1 MDKTE
6 LLNNLKLQEKELEGR
21 LMATR
26 DLISLIHGSELPA
39 AIENIFINS
48 GIQLKKKKTKVFYTP
63 EKFDKQM
70 SYTKKIAFIL
80 NKKNGITGDQILAE
94 LMKLEKGLN
103 PIKAKNTVNT
113 YASQMIKRGIITGV
127 RNGRKYVY
135 NLVK

>member
-1 MDKTE
+1 MEKTE
-6 LLNNLKLQEKELEGR
+6 LLNYLKLQEKELEGR

-26 DLISLIHGSELPA
+26 DLISLIQGNELPVA
-39 AIENIFINS
+39 LENILTNS
-48 GIQLKKKKTKVFYTP
+48 GIQLKKKKIKVFFAP
-63 EKFDKQM
+63 EKFDKNM

-80 NKKNGITGDQILAE
+80 NKKDGITGDQILAE
-94 LMKLEKGLN
+94 LMKMEKGLD

-113 YASQMIKRGIITGV
+113 YASQMIKRGIITAV